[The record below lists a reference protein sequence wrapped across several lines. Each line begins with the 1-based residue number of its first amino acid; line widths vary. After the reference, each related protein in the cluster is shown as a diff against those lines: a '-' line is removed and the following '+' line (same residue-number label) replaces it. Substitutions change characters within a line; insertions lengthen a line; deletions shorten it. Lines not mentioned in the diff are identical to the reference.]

1 MKLLNCENSISLI
14 EELEDEENYYIIFE
28 LCLISLKKY
37 IDQINQ
43 NKLTINEIKNILIQ
57 INKVLKIMND
67 NKIIHSNLNLSNIL
81 LSIESLE
88 NVENNIK
95 FKLSNYIL
103 IKD

>member
-43 NKLTINEIKNILIQ
+43 NKITINEIKNILIQ
-57 INKVLKIMND
+57 INKVFKIMN
-67 NKIIHSNLNLSNIL
+67 
-81 LSIESLE
+81 E
-88 NVENNIK
+88 
-95 FKLSNYIL
+95 KLYIQ
-103 IKD
+103 I

>member
-28 LCLISLKKY
+28 LSLISLKKY

-43 NKLTINEIKNILIQ
+43 NKITINEIKNILIQ

>member
-28 LCLISLKKY
+28 LSLISLKKY

-43 NKLTINEIKNILIQ
+43 NKITINEIKNILIQ

-95 FKLSNYIL
+95 FKLSNYIST
-103 IKD
+103 KD

>member
-28 LCLISLKKY
+28 LSLISLKKY

-57 INKVLKIMND
+57 INKVFKIMN
-67 NKIIHSNLNLSNIL
+67 
-81 LSIESLE
+81 E
-88 NVENNIK
+88 
-95 FKLSNYIL
+95 KLYIQ
-103 IKD
+103 I